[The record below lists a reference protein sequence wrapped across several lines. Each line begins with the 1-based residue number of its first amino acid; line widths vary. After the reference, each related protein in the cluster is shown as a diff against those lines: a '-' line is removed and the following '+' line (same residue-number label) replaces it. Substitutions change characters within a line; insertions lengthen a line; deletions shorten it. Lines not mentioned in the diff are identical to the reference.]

1 MPRSAIC
8 ERNWAAADRRV
19 SGTALGSS
27 GRHSPIERSLPTMS
41 PRPWASLRGELVM
54 LKGIVRTLAAETVS
68 VRDFSLG
75 PVRRQHLEMPVPRPM
90 LEADGYIGRDT
101 IDGFRVAFD
110 FKNHALEIG
119 QGHSRFASYP
129 VRSNEARLR
138 TYGSSGHLQ
147 AVACAIA
154 GVPAT
159 ACIDTGAEV
168 SAVKSRMFAALIDL
182 HPTHVN
188 LGTLPL
194 TGVTVANSSGA

>member
-1 MPRSAIC
+1 
-8 ERNWAAADRRV
+8 V
-19 SGTALGSS
+19 SGAALGSS
-27 GRHSPIERSLPTMS
+27 GRHTPIERSLPTMS
-41 PRPWASLRGELVM
+41 PRLWASWRGELVM

-75 PVRRQHLEMPVPRPM
+75 PGRRQHLEMPVMPRPM

-101 IDGFRVAFD
+101 IDGFRVTFD

-138 TYGSSGHLQ
+138 TYGSSGHLR

-159 ACIDTGAEV
+159 AFIDTGAEV
-168 SAVKSRMFAALIDL
+168 SAVNSRLFAALIDL

-194 TGVTVANSSGA
+194 TGVTVADSSGA

>member
-1 MPRSAIC
+1 
-8 ERNWAAADRRV
+8 
-19 SGTALGSS
+19 
-27 GRHSPIERSLPTMS
+27 
-41 PRPWASLRGELVM
+41 M

-75 PVRRQHLEMPVPRPM
+75 PVRRQHLEMPVLPRPM

-101 IDGFRVAFD
+101 IDGFRVTFD

-138 TYGSSGHLQ
+138 TYGSSGHLR
-147 AVACAIA
+147 AVACAIG

-159 ACIDTGAEV
+159 AFIDIGAEV
-168 SAVKSRMFAALIDL
+168 SAVNSRLFAALIDL